1 MRLAT
6 NSLYS
11 LASQVLPLF
20 VSLATI
26 PLFVTE
32 LGPARYGAL
41 AIIWVLLG
49 YFGAADFGIS
59 RATAQRI
66 ASDTDGDDQRKAQ
79 AIWSAFLLVGAFGVV
94 AGVVA
99 WVAGVVYFGDAFEA
113 SDALT
118 DELAVAAW
126 LLVPN
131 IILAAA
137 AGVASGA
144 LLGSERFRL
153 LAIGTVLSQTMS
165 QIIPLA
171 VAMASQETMADLL
184 TGILAGRAIG
194 ALFLFAAV
202 AKVFLLGHRISAVRA
217 EMKGLLKYGSWVM
230 VSSLVSPFMVTADRI
245 VIGAVLGAVAV
256 AAYAIP
262 FQVAYRTLAL
272 PIALSQ
278 ALFPRL
284 AASDDEGASRLN
296 RDFAVFTA
304 LSFTPVIAGLIVL
317 SGPLLKLWLGAA
329 LDPRSIIVGQILLA
343 GFWINAVAQVPFN
356 YLQARGNTRFTGI
369 LHLAELPLY
378 LLLLA
383 GLGYEFGLAGFA
395 TAFALRCLIDAA
407 ALFVRSGL
415 IDNGTMSRL
424 ALPAMVVAVALAIA
438 TGLELSAFASF
449 TLAAMVVGA
458 SAVTAWTFMPDL
470 LRSQIKQLVRSKA

>member
-20 VSLATI
+20 VSLVTI
-26 PLFVTE
+26 PLFVAE

-49 YFGAADFGIS
+49 YFGAADFGIG
-59 RATAQRI
+59 RATSQRI
-66 ASDTDGDDQRKAQ
+66 ASDTDGDDQSKAQ
-79 AIWSAFLLVGAFGVV
+79 AIWSAFLLVGAFGIV
-94 AGVVA
+94 AGVLA
-99 WVAGVVYFGDAFEA
+99 WVSGVVYFGDAFEA

-118 DELAVAAW
+118 DELRGAAW

-131 IILAAA
+131 IMLAAA

-144 LLGSERFRL
+144 LIGSGRFRL

-171 VAMASQETMADLL
+171 VAMASHETMADLL
-184 TGILAGRAIG
+184 AGILAGRAIG

-202 AKVFLLGHRISAVRA
+202 AKVFLLGHRISAVLA

-230 VSSLVSPFMVTADRI
+230 VSSLVAPFMVTADRI
-245 VIGAVLGAVAV
+245 VIGALMGAVAV

-317 SGPLLKLWLGAA
+317 SGPLLELWLGAA

-343 GFWINAVAQVPFN
+343 GFWVNAVAQVPFN

-369 LHLAELPLY
+369 LHVVELPLY

-395 TAFALRCLIDAA
+395 TAFALRCLVDAA
-407 ALFVRSGL
+407 ALFMRSGL
-415 IDNGTMSRL
+415 INSGAMSNL
-424 ALPAMVVAVALAIA
+424 ALPAMVVAAALAVA
-438 TGLELSAFASF
+438 TGLDLSAFAS
-449 TLAAMVVGA
+449 LVLGA
-458 SAVTAWTFMPDL
+458 IVAGGSAVIAWIFMPDL
-470 LRSQIKQLVRSKA
+470 LRSQIVQFVRGKA